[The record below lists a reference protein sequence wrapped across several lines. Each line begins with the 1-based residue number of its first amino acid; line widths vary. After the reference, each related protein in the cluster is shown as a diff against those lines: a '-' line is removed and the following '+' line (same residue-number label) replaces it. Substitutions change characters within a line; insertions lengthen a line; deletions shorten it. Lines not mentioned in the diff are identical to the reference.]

1 MRIFALHVATITG
14 ALLLSPVSYS
24 KDSSVKELVP
34 GYIAIQEALTAD
46 DLALAQTKAN
56 ELGNQIKTAKGKEL
70 RALNESL
77 AAFQKAKSLPDARKE
92 FKKLSTPF
100 VKWIES
106 SKDSEYDVV
115 YCPMAGAKWVQKKG
129 EVSNP
134 YFGKEM
140 LHCGE
145 KAS

>member
-1 MRIFALHVATITG
+1 MRSFALHVVTIAG
-14 ALLLSPVSYS
+14 ALLLSPVSYA
-24 KDSSVKELVP
+24 KDSSMKELAP

-46 DLALAQTKAN
+46 DLALAQTKARDLSSQMKN
-56 ELGNQIKTAKGKEL
+56 AKGKEL
-70 RALNESL
+70 QALNASL
-77 AAFQKAKSLPDARKE
+77 AAFQKAKSLFDARKE
-92 FKKLSTPF
+92 FKRLSTPF